1 MLNGKEKGPLLVLF
15 LRWAVLFVLFLC
27 LFSFSVYVVGNFR
40 DFKEGV
46 QFPLLRFSLVLGIFT
61 AVFSVPG
68 FCLGLGSLV
77 YRRKPGGVLKVLGY
91 VLAFLAGTAV
101 SAAAA
106 FILAA
111 AGGHP

>member
-1 MLNGKEKGPLLVLF
+1 M
-15 LRWAVLFVLFLC
+15 
-27 LFSFSVYVVGNFR
+27 VGNFR

-46 QFPLLRFSLVLGIFT
+46 QFLLLRLSLVLGIFT

-68 FCLGLGSLV
+68 FFLGLGSSV
-77 YRRKPGGVLKVLGY
+77 YRRKPGRVFKALGY
-91 VLAFLAGTAV
+91 VLAFLAGAAV

-111 AGGHP
+111 AEGRP